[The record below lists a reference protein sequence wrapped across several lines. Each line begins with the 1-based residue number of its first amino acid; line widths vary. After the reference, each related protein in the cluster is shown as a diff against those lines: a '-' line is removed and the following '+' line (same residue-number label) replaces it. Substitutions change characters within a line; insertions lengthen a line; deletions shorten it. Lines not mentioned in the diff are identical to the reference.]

1 VKIPFGKFKG
11 QDLADLPDDY
21 LDWLLTIELR
31 EPLHSGIA
39 REAYARMR
47 APREQ
52 TGLRTLDTNKIQK
65 VYRSLAFVYH
75 PDRMGGNGDVMKGI
89 NLFYEAIRQ

>member
-1 VKIPFGKFKG
+1 MKIPFGKWKG

-31 EPLHSGIA
+31 EPLHSGIV

-47 APREQ
+47 APREP
-52 TGLRTLDTNKIQK
+52 TGLRTLDTNKVK
-65 VYRSLAFVYH
+65 RVYRSLAFEYH
-75 PDRMGGNGDVMKGI
+75 PDRVGGNGDIMKGI